1 MSKAPYRAA
10 SHRSEANVDFAP
22 PAWWRPH
29 SANTHLLT
37 ETRQTVQRYGAAPF
51 MTWLDDKGNEEKT
64 LSFDELWERSRRLAR
79 RMRDDWGVETGDRVL
94 LCYLPGLAFVEAFW
108 ACLRLRCVAVPT
120 YPPDPSKL
128 QIGLKKLD
136 LVKKSCGASLC
147 LTEKALDSMRRAL
160 SLTHRWPAGLV
171 WKSTDRDL
179 KVNKGENDAP
189 LDDDSVAFLQYT
201 SGSTGDPKGV
211 MLTFANVESG
221 VLHASRRWRRRSSSS
236 RDDASRARNETPDG
250 AERRMRTPSPRL
262 RHRRGAPARATTR
275 GHIHNHTRKH
285 RSGTTSTRCTCRP
298 KRNIS
303 SRGRRS

>member
-29 SANTHLLT
+29 SSNTHLLT

-51 MTWLDDKGNEEKT
+51 MTWLDDKGKEEKT

-79 RMRDDWGVETGDRVL
+79 KMRDDWGVETGDRVL

-179 KVNKGENDAP
+179 KVSRGENDAP

-211 MLTFANVESG
+211 MLTFANVQCS
-221 VLHASRRWRRRSSSS
+221 VL
-236 RDDASRARNETPDG
+236 
-250 AERRMRTPSPRL
+250 
-262 RHRRGAPARATTR
+262 
-275 GHIHNHTRKH
+275 
-285 RSGTTSTRCTCRP
+285 
-298 KRNIS
+298 
-303 SRGRRS
+303 

>member
-22 PAWWRPH
+22 PPWWKPH
-29 SANTHLLT
+29 SSNTHLLT
-37 ETRQTVQRYGAAPF
+37 ETRQTVSRYGAAPF
-51 MTWLDDKGNEEKT
+51 MTWLDDKGKEEKT

-79 RMRDDWGVETGDRVL
+79 KMRDDWGVETGDRVL

-108 ACLRLRCVAVPT
+108 SCLRLRCVAVPT

-171 WKSTDRDL
+171 WKSTDREL

-211 MLTFANVESG
+211 MLTFANVRSG
-221 VLHASRRWRRRSSSS
+221 VRHDASRRWRRRSSSRARRES
-236 RDDASRARNETPDG
+236 HARNETP
-250 AERRMRTPSPRL
+250 RW
-262 RHRRGAPARATTR
+262 RGE
-275 GHIHNHTRKH
+275 GE
-285 RSGTTSTRCTCRP
+285 
-298 KRNIS
+298 
-303 SRGRRS
+303 

>member
-51 MTWLDDKGNEEKT
+51 MTWLDDKGKEEKT

-79 RMRDDWGVETGDRVL
+79 KMKDDWGVETGDRVL

-128 QIGLKKLD
+128 QVGLKKLD

-211 MLTFANVESG
+211 MLTFANARSG
-221 VLHASRRWRRRSSSS
+221 VRNDASRRWRRRSSSS
-236 RDDASRARNETPDG
+236 GARRASRARNETPRWRGEED
-250 AERRMRTPSPRL
+250 ETPSPRRAVAPRL
-262 RHRRGAPARATTR
+262 RFT
-275 GHIHNHTRKH
+275 HTQPHAQKH

-298 KRNIS
+298 RPSIS
-303 SRGRRS
+303 SPGAST